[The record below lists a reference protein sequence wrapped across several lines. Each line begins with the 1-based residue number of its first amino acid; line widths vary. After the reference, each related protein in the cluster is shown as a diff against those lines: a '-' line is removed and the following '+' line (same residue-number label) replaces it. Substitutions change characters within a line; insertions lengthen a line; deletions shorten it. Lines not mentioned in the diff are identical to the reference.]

1 MTGLSAQSLHSCT
14 LHSTSTSTPRS
25 TMSNETVS
33 SPRTPRSW
41 QHGVA
46 RWTLVWCHERSMTQ
60 ECKALRKML
69 RRKAHKHGAELLC
82 LKKARMFEQW
92 LSVATEQYV
101 LFTDWREVKHCVEA
115 IAFQDPKNCPMF
127 TSVFCI
133 DAKQQCRAQ
142 NWASTLAERKDPIYI
157 NGSLSFAGATVM
169 SLLQQASGVPS
180 NDVPV
185 TPKSP
190 LNQLMNDGFQTVQE
204 IQPMKDEVQAIQEP
218 YHSLSPRTDVP
229 ILPLFELTQPK
240 KNMQV
245 HNMSRQRQLTKQD
258 VLVAKPANNPMQVVL
273 HANPQ
278 VTDLQSKVIAHVAW
292 IWKSLVSPAEVEK
305 ALLAAMPEC
314 YED

>member
-1 MTGLSAQSLHSCT
+1 
-14 LHSTSTSTPRS
+14 
-25 TMSNETVS
+25 
-33 SPRTPRSW
+33 
-41 QHGVA
+41 
-46 RWTLVWCHERSMTQ
+46 MTQ

-204 IQPMKDEVQAIQEP
+204 IQPMKDEVQAPQRP
-218 YHSLSPRTDVP
+218 YHTRSRRTDVP
-229 ILPLFELTQPK
+229 VLPLFELTQPK
-240 KNMQV
+240 NDIQAHGV
-245 HNMSRQRQLTKQD
+245 SQRTQLTKQD
-258 VLVAKPANNPMQVVL
+258 VQVTQLTDNQVHTLQLCLTKAANNPKAVVL
-273 HANPQ
+273 HANPE
-278 VTDLQSKVIAHVAW
+278 VTDLQSKVTAHVAW
-292 IWKSLVSPAEVEK
+292 IWTSLESPAQVEK
-305 ALLAAMPEC
+305 ALLAAMPES
-314 YED
+314 YEE